1 MQLTAYITLLR
12 PRQWLKNLMIFFPPF
27 LSGAFPPAVMLTKG
41 VLPFAAFC
49 CVSSAAYLFNDLMDC
64 ERDRVHP
71 EKKRRPLPSGQVSP
85 ASVVVLIGVF
95 LAAGAF
101 LSLQLPG
108 MFSLYV
114 GLYLVFSVL
123 YSLFLKELPIIDVF
137 CISLG
142 FVLRLY
148 GGGEAFNVL
157 VSDWLFLS
165 VFLLAIF
172 LGFGKRYSERRILGG
187 HAGRHRKN
195 LEDYPEGFL
204 ESALYLS
211 GAAVLI
217 TYAMYAISKPAMVYT
232 VPLCVFGL
240 MRYLMRI
247 KSGRGGDP
255 TSALLNDLTLLVTG
269 ILWVVLVGWC
279 VYQ

>member
-1 MQLTAYITLLR
+1 LI
-12 PRQWLKNLMIFFPPF
+12 
-27 LSGAFPPAVMLTKG
+27 
-41 VLPFAAFC
+41 
-49 CVSSAAYLFNDLMDC
+49 DC

-71 EKKRRPLPSGQVSP
+71 EKKRRPLPSGQVAP

-95 LAAGAF
+95 LAAGVL
-101 LSLQLPG
+101 LSMQLSG
-108 MFSLYV
+108 LFCVYV
-114 GLYLVFSVL
+114 GLYLTFSVL

-148 GGGEAFNVL
+148 GGGEAFNVQ

-187 HAGRHRKN
+187 QAGQHRKN
-195 LEDYPEGFL
+195 LEVYPEGFL

-211 GAAVLI
+211 GATVLI
-217 TYAMYAISKPAMVYT
+217 TYAMYAITKPVMVYT

-255 TSALLNDLTLLVTG
+255 TSALLNDLTLLFTG
-269 ILWVVLVGWC
+269 ILWVALVAWC
-279 VYQ
+279 VYS